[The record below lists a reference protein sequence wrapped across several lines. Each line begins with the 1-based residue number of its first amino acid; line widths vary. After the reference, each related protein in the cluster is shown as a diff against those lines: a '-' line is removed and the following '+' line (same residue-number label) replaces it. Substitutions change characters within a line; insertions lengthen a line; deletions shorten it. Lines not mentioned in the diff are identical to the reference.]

1 MESDQTELKRAVA
14 ERAAA
19 LVQQGMAVGL
29 GTGSTAALLVEA
41 LIRRVR
47 NENLHFVAVP
57 TSERTAQQASAGGI
71 LLTDLGAHPQLDLA
85 IDGADQIARG
95 SLALI
100 KGYGGALLREKI
112 VAAAAAR
119 FVVIADDS
127 KLADG
132 LDKKVPVEVVRFG
145 WQATDRRIRALG
157 AETEMRKTSDGKP
170 YLTDG
175 GNFILDADFG
185 PMPDPAATDTALRAI
200 TGVVETGLFIDMA
213 DEALLASASGVVTLT
228 RG

>member
-1 MESDQTELKRAVA
+1 MESDQTERKRAVA

-19 LVQQGMAVGL
+19 LVEQGMAVGL
-29 GTGSTAALLVEA
+29 GTGSTAALLIEA

-47 NENLHFVAVP
+47 EEDLHFVAVP
-57 TSERTAQQASAGGI
+57 TSERTADQASAGGI

-85 IDGADQIARG
+85 IDGADQIAEG

-112 VAAAAAR
+112 VAAAAKH

-127 KLADG
+127 KLSPG

-145 WQATDRRIRALG
+145 WQSTDRQIRALG
-157 AETEMRKTSDGKP
+157 AETELRKAADGSP

-175 GNFILDADFG
+175 GNYILDAALG
-185 PMPDPAATDTALRAI
+185 PLPDPAATNQALRAI
-200 TGVVETGLFIDMA
+200 VGVVETGLFIAMA
-213 DEALLASASGVVTLT
+213 DTALLATADGVVTLT
-228 RG
+228 RT